1 MEKKVY
7 NKLVRDNIPHII
19 KERGAV
25 AVTRTLDAEAFSL
38 ALNEKLAEETQEFL
52 SSPDVEELADIYEV
66 LLAILRNRGISLDDF
81 EKIRQNKLS
90 RRGAF
95 EEKIFLVSVE
105 E

>member
-7 NKLVRDNIPHII
+7 NKLVRDNIPCII

-25 AVTRTLDAEAFSL
+25 AVTQTLDGEAYSA

-52 SSPDVEELADIYEV
+52 SSLEVEELADIYEV
-66 LLAILRNRGISLDDF
+66 LLAILRDRGISFDDF
-81 EKIRQNKLS
+81 EKLRQKKAS
-90 RRGAF
+90 KRGAF
-95 EEKIFLVSVE
+95 SEKIFLVSVE